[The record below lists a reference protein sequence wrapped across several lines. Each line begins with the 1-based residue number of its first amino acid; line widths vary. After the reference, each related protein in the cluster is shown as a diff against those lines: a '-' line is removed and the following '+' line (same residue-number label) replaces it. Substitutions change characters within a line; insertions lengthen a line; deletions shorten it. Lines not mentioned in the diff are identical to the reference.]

1 MVLGS
6 VSRYLATRAPCPVVV
21 AREETMAVHR
31 EIVVG
36 VHDPD
41 RSAAALRFAFEEANL
56 RNARLMAVYAW
67 AWSLPSTGSVG
78 TLTAQERA
86 VMGAS
91 DIRAYAATRLE
102 SVLGTWQ
109 ENYPAVQ
116 AGWEIVHAHPA
127 RVLIGASARADL
139 VVLGRHAAGSSVGS
153 ITHPVLGHAH
163 GPVAIIPSELT
174 GGVKTID
181 DLDVSGRRVLVRADL
196 NVPLDGGRITDDGRI
211 RACLPTLRRAAR
223 PRRRDRGLLAPGP
236 ARRPARS
243 RVHAGPG
250 RRPAR
255 RAARPPGPAGGRHGR
270 PVRAGRGGGAAAGR
284 RGHAGEPA
292 VQPGRDEQ
300 GRRLSAARSPT
311 SWPPWPMCMSGTR
324 SAPCTGGTP
333 ASATWRPGCRT
344 PPGT

>member
-1 MVLGS
+1 MAAKAIIAATDGSQESLRAVEWAAREAVLRHEALRIVSVPMLPPRMSPDPAGRETTGGILHEGAQRALASATERVAQIEPGLAVSTEVLAGAPAQALLKAAADASLVVVGSRGAGGFAAMVLGS

-21 AREETMAVHR
+21 AREETMAVHH

-78 TLTAQERA
+78 TLTPQERA

-102 SVLGTWQ
+102 SVLGKWQ

-153 ITHPVLGHAH
+153 ITHPVVGHAH
-163 GPVAIIPSELT
+163 GPVAIIPS
-174 GGVKTID
+174 D
-181 DLDVSGRRVLVRADL
+181 
-196 NVPLDGGRITDDGRI
+196 
-211 RACLPTLRRAAR
+211 
-223 PRRRDRGLLAPGP
+223 
-236 ARRPARS
+236 
-243 RVHAGPG
+243 
-250 RRPAR
+250 
-255 RAARPPGPAGGRHGR
+255 
-270 PVRAGRGGGAAAGR
+270 
-284 RGHAGEPA
+284 
-292 VQPGRDEQ
+292 
-300 GRRLSAARSPT
+300 
-311 SWPPWPMCMSGTR
+311 
-324 SAPCTGGTP
+324 
-333 ASATWRPGCRT
+333 
-344 PPGT
+344 